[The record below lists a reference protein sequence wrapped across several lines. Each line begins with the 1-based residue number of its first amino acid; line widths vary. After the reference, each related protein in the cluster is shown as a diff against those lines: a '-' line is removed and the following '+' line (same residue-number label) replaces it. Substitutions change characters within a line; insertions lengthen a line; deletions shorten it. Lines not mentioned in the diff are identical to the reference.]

1 MNLLLFLVI
10 VSSFLSL
17 SSLTWWCA
25 WLSMEFSLVW
35 LYPILSLEF
44 SGSKKS
50 SLWSFFLFQS
60 VSSVLLFLCFMATPS
75 FIDLNTCQFTFWISL
90 FLLLL
95 KMGFPPFHSW
105 YLELCDSVS
114 STGFI
119 LINTV
124 VKLPPLWLCFGV
136 YSLAVSSHVM
146 LMVLCLS
153 SLFSLSGL
161 SSFSYRRM
169 MIYSSFVNYVWGLAS
184 MGLSVSAFVTFFLN
198 YFIPFLTFWFMLSN
212 FVQNPCSTLPAGK
225 LKESL
230 SVVFMASWLSLSGL
244 PPFGLF
250 FAKALVAYEL
260 SCLSDLHWVLTLCL
274 AFVSTLMMWIYLSLG
289 FAIFLWSSSMFILSK
304 KEKSGWS
311 TLTLVYTLLVASIM
325 TPLALF

>member
-1 MNLLLFLVI
+1 MSLLVA

-44 SGSKKS
+44 SGTKKS

-60 VSSVLLFLCFMATPS
+60 ISSLLLFLCFMATPS
-75 FIDLNTCQFTFWISL
+75 FVDLNTCQFTSWVSL

-119 LINTV
+119 LINTL
-124 VKLPPLWLCFGV
+124 VKLPPLWMCFGV
-136 YSLAVSSHVM
+136 YSLSVGSHLM
-146 LMVLCLS
+146 LSVLTLS
-153 SLFSLSGL
+153 SLISLSGL

-184 MGLSVSAFVTFFLN
+184 MGLNMGVLVVFFLN
-198 YFIPFLTFWFMLSN
+198 YFISFLTFWFVLSN
-212 FVQNPCSTLPAGK
+212 FVQNSCSTLPVGK

-230 SVVFMASWLSLSGL
+230 SVISVLSWLSLAGL
-244 PPFGLF
+244 PPSGLF
-250 FAKALVAYEL
+250 FTKALVAYEL
-260 SCLSDLHWVLTLCL
+260 SRLSGLHWALTLWMVL
-274 AFVSTLMMWIYLSLG
+274 LSTLMMWIYLSLG
-289 FAIFLWSSSMFILSK
+289 YIAFLWSSSVFTLSK
-304 KEKSGWS
+304 KEKGGCG
-311 TLTLVYTLLVASIM
+311 TLVLFYTLLTVSIM